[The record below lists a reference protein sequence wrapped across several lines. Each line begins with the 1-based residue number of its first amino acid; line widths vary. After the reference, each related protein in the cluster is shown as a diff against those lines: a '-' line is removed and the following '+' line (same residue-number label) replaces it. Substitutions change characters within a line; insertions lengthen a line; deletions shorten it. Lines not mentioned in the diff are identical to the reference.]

1 MPARHFHHSSRLRGK
16 QRRPSVTVPQ
26 EGEKRRLLDALC
38 AVQAAVR
45 RRSPDARALVRC
57 VVQAQGHLGLPDTA
71 LPSPAHQDGDSPLTP
86 AEWARLGSALKA
98 RRARLASTTSYLD
111 SWLPSLSRTIGL
123 DETEAAVLGL
133 AIGYGQD
140 GHITRLWDE
149 MSDNRGRTPFL
160 RADADLFS
168 LMLGLLEPRVRACLS
183 ADGRLRDSGLLAV
196 DDDGDITV
204 LRRLTSLLARRAPL
218 DVDIRGLLLS
228 PPRHADLP
236 WDAFSHLGQQGE
248 LAAALLKAA
257 IAKREPGVGILLY
270 GPPGTGKTAFA
281 AALAAKVNAL
291 LHPVGESDSDGE
303 EPTGSER
310 LAELRLSQRLLGDA
324 ASALLFDEAEDLFM
338 HFPFGER
345 QARSRVFLH
354 RLLEQGRAPVIWTAN
369 DISVLGPAVARRMML
384 CIEVRQPGLA
394 VRTRLWGEMARS
406 EGVLLTDTDASEL
419 ARSVPAAPGIL
430 RNALRATRLMEGNSK
445 TALQVASGIVRV
457 VAGGRL
463 PLPEESTPAHYDP
476 ALVQADCDLAALAQK
491 MKQSGMPYAPTLLLS
506 GPPGCG
512 KSAYVRYLAAQM
524 GLPVLMK
531 RSSDLIGPFVGES
544 EARIAAAFAE
554 ARDTGA
560 FLVFDEA
567 DSLLADRRG
576 AHRSWEVSQV
586 NEMLTWME
594 SHPLPFACT
603 TNLPDHLDPASL
615 RRFMLKARFG
625 YLRADQTHLAF
636 RRFFG
641 VAAPAGLARLD
652 QLTPSDFTLVS
663 RRATFLGVPP
673 TPDALVTMLAA
684 ECVGREGSR
693 RIGFAA

>member
-1 MPARHFHHSSRLRGK
+1 
-16 QRRPSVTVPQ
+16 
-26 EGEKRRLLDALC
+26 
-38 AVQAAVR
+38 
-45 RRSPDARALVRC
+45 VRC

-71 LPSPAHQDGDSPLTP
+71 LPSPARQDGDIPLTP
-86 AEWARLGSALKA
+86 AEWARLGSGLKA
-98 RRARLASTTSYLD
+98 RRSRLTSATSYLD

-133 AIGYGQD
+133 AIGYSQD

-160 RADADLFS
+160 RADADLFA
-168 LMLGLLEPRVRACLS
+168 LMLGLLEPRVRTCLS
-183 ADGRLRDSGLLAV
+183 AEGRLRDSGLLAV
-196 DDDGDITV
+196 DEDGDITV

-218 DVDIRGLLLS
+218 DGDIRSLLLS
-228 PPRHADLP
+228 PPRPADLP
-236 WDAFSHLGQQGE
+236 WDAFCHLGQQGE
-248 LAAALLKAA
+248 LAAELLAAA

-281 AALAAKVNAL
+281 AALAGKVGAL

-338 HFPFGER
+338 QFPFGER

-354 RLLEQGRAPVIWTAN
+354 RLLEQGRAPVIWTVN

-384 CIEVRQPGLA
+384 CIEVRQPNLA
-394 VRTRLWGEMARS
+394 IRTKLWGDMARS
-406 EGVLLTDTDASEL
+406 EGVVLTAADASEL

-430 RNALRATRLMEGNSK
+430 RNALRATRLVDGSSK

-457 VAGGRL
+457 VNGGRL
-463 PLPEESTPAHYDP
+463 PLPEESTPVHYDP
-476 ALVQADCDLAALAQK
+476 ALVQADCDLAALARK
-491 MKQSGMPYAPTLLLS
+491 MTQGNTPYSPTLLLS

-512 KSAYVRYLAAQM
+512 KSAYVRYLSAQM
-524 GLPVLMK
+524 GFPVLMK
-531 RSSDLIGPFVGES
+531 RASDLIGPFVGES
-544 EARIAAAFAE
+544 EARIASAFAE

-603 TNLPDHLDPASL
+603 TNLPDHLDRASL
-615 RRFMLKARFG
+615 RRFLFKARFG
-625 YLRADQTHLAF
+625 YLCAEQTQLAF
-636 RRFFG
+636 QRFFG
-641 VAAPAGLARLD
+641 AAAPAGLTRLEH
-652 QLTPSDFTLVS
+652 LTPADFALVS
-663 RRATFLGVPP
+663 RRTTFLDTPP
-673 TPDALVTMLAA
+673 KPDALVAMLAA
-684 ECVGREGSR
+684 ECVEREGSR